1 MRTYVRM
8 GGLQLSLDG
17 ADRLVHLLEE
27 RHEPVPLGEA
37 ARLLVRA
44 SRVPVAVARP
54 LVDEVVRADARLAWR
69 SADDI
74 ALAAWSE
81 TRLPL
86 EQAVYCVVD
95 LETTGHAAVARPHR
109 RDRRRPHRG
118 AGARRHLR
126 AAGRPRRAAAAR
138 DQPPDRHRV
147 ARPARPRAGRA
158 GARRV
163 PGVRRRRGARGAQR
177 ALRHRLP
184 GRRAAPARRHA
195 PRLPG
200 HRHRRAGPPR
210 AGAGAA
216 PPVAAQSSASASTPP
231 CSRATARSPTHRRR
245 RRSCSCCSGRAQE
258 RGARTVDDL
267 LALGAPAR
275 RRLAA
280 RGHLAESAPRAPG
293 TYVMRTRCGVPL
305 YVGTATDLRVRVRSY
320 FRAGRT
326 AQDRPVDEVL
336 PAVERIDYARSGSAF
351 EARLDELALIA
362 GLRPGANRQGARPE
376 RAAYLRLA
384 ADGVGRL
391 DVGAPR
397 AGRAARRPRAAAG
410 ATAPRAA
417 DALRLAYGLRSCRAA
432 APVEGGVRRGPPG
445 ALPRAVPRR
454 GRARRARRGG
464 GRRRGACCARA
475 GRRRSPACASAARP

>member
-1 MRTYVRM
+1 M

-27 RHEPVPLGEA
+27 RHEPVPLAEA

-81 TRLPL
+81 TQLPL

-95 LETTGHAAVARPHR
+95 LETTGARPS
-109 RDRRRPHRG
+109 RDRIVEIG
-118 AGARRHLR
+118 AVRIEALELDGTFERLVDPGVPLPR
-126 AAGRPRRAAAAR
+126 AISRLTGIEAR
-138 DQPPDRHRV
+138 DLRGRGPIGPALEAFLEFAGDAVLV
-147 ARPARPRAGRA
+147 AHNARFDTAFLDAALRRRGGTRLACPVLDTVGL
-158 GARRV
+158 ARRV
-163 PGVRRRRGARGAQR
+163 LVPAPRRLSLRSLSERFDTSVQPCHR
-177 ALRHRLP
+177 AL
-184 GRRAAPARRHA
+184 AD
-195 PRLPG
+195 
-200 HRHRRAGPPR
+200 
-210 AGAGAA
+210 
-216 PPVAAQSSASASTPP
+216 AQ
-231 CSRATARSPTHRRR
+231 ATAEILLVLL
-245 RRSCSCCSGRAQE
+245 GRAQE

-280 RGHLAESAPRAPG
+280 RGHLAEAAPRAPG
-293 TYVMRTRCGVPL
+293 TYVMRTRSGVPL

-326 AQDRPVDEVL
+326 ARDRPVDEVL

-376 RAAYLRLA
+376 RAGYLRLA

-397 AGRAARRPRAAAG
+397 ADVLLVGPVLRRRDG
-410 ATAPRAA
+410 SRAA

-432 APVEGGVRRGPPG
+432 SPRRGRVRRGPSGPLPG
-445 ALPRAVPRR
+445 AVPRR
-454 GRARRARRGG
+454 GRAGRARRGG
-464 GRRRGACCARA
+464 GCRRGPAAR
-475 GRRRSPACASAARP
+475 GRRRARRPPARAPRRP